1 MGPIS
6 SAEFAS
12 ASILSISYLYIKA
25 IGKNLDEVT
34 KIAILNAN
42 YMAQRLKDH
51 YPLLFTNEKG
61 RVAHEFI
68 IDIRP
73 LKAASGITEEDI
85 AKRLIDYGFHSPTM
99 SFPVAGTLMIEPTES
114 ENKGELDRFCD
125 ALINIKKEVE
135 KVQSGEFD
143 PIDNPLKNAPH
154 TLEVVMAENW
164 NHKYTKEQA
173 AYPLEYVRNRGKYW
187 PPVGRVNNVYGD
199 KNLNMGLPEVT
210 PFFQ

>member
-1 MGPIS
+1 VGPIS

-51 YPLLFTNEKG
+51 YPLLFSNEKG

-73 LKAASGITEEDI
+73 LKAASGISEEDI

-164 NHKYTKEQA
+164 NHKYTRE
-173 AYPLEYVRNRGKYW
+173 
-187 PPVGRVNNVYGD
+187 
-199 KNLNMGLPEVT
+199 
-210 PFFQ
+210 